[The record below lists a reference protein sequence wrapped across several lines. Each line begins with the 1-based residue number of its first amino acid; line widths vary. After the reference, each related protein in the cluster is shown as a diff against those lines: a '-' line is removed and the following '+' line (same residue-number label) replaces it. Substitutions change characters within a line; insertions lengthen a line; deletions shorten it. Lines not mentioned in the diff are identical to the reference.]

1 MINVVLYQPEIPGNT
16 GNIMRTCAATNTKLH
31 LIKPLGFSLEE
42 KYIKRSAVNYID
54 KVNYEVYESF
64 EDFLSK
70 NEGEF
75 YFEKNKARW
84 RLNSISKGEKVVMK
98 GNLITKSKSCIC
110 IMNMRAKIEK
120 YSVSGGS
127 LVKVNLIEKDVDK
140 VEKFFKRK
148 TVIQS
153 YEMMF

>member
-1 MINVVLYQPEIPGNT
+1 
-16 GNIMRTCAATNTKLH
+16 
-31 LIKPLGFSLEE
+31 
-42 KYIKRSAVNYID
+42 
-54 KVNYEVYESF
+54 
-64 EDFLSK
+64 
-70 NEGEF
+70 
-75 YFEKNKARW
+75 
-84 RLNSISKGEKVVMK
+84 MK

-127 LVKVNLIEKDVDK
+127 LLKVNLIEKDVDK

>member
-1 MINVVLYQPEIPGNT
+1 MNDGKV
-16 GNIMRTCAATNTKLH
+16 
-31 LIKPLGFSLEE
+31 
-42 KYIKRSAVNYID
+42 
-54 KVNYEVYESF
+54 KVNIEIECCDIQGEWYDI
-64 EDFLSK
+64 EDIAIDIFFNVDEDKIVLNSDLSV

-127 LVKVNLIEKDVDK
+127 LLKVNLIEKDVDK